1 MALRIY
7 IDGAARGNPGP
18 AAAGV
23 VIHDHQGRQ
32 ILEAG
37 YHLQPMTNNQAEYHA
52 LLLALQAADKWGERQ
67 ITVHSDSELLVRQ
80 LTGRYRV
87 RSEGLRPLFE
97 QARKLL
103 LRFDNWQ
110 CNHIPRQ
117 ANTRADQLA
126 NKALDA
132 RADVIDV
139 QLGDVAPAPP
149 SAQTAGPIVPIV
161 PIVIVAECAQ
171 APADNAC
178 PAHCQAGQRF
188 RFADVLPAGLCLH
201 AAQSMI
207 NAVMALRH
215 SAEQGDA
222 DIPTLTVRCSRR
234 ECQAVFELRPE

>member
-1 MALRIY
+1 MALKIH

-32 ILEAG
+32 ILEVG
-37 YHLQPMTNNQAEYHA
+37 YLLQPMTNNQAEYHA
-52 LLLALQAADKWGERQ
+52 LLLALQAADKWGDRQ

-80 LTGRYRV
+80 LTGRYRL
-87 RSEGLRPLFE
+87 RSEELRPLFE
-97 QARKLL
+97 QAQKLL

-110 CNHIPRQ
+110 LNHIPRD

-139 QLGDVAPAPP
+139 QLGDVTPHRPT
-149 SAQTAGPIVPIV
+149 AQTTG
-161 PIVIVAECAQ
+161 PIVIVAECTK

-178 PAHCQAGQRF
+178 PADCQAGQRF

-207 NAVMALRH
+207 NAVMALRY
-215 SAEQGDA
+215 SAEQDKT
-222 DIPTLTVRCSRR
+222 DIPALTIRCSRR

>member
-1 MALRIY
+1 MALKIH

-37 YHLQPMTNNQAEYHA
+37 YLLEPMTNNQAEYHA

-80 LTGRYRV
+80 LTGQYRL

-97 QARKLL
+97 QAQKLL

-110 CNHIPRQ
+110 CNHIPRE

-139 QLGDVAPAPP
+139 QLGDVAPARP

-161 PIVIVAECAQ
+161 IVAECTK

-178 PAHCQAGQRF
+178 PAHCQVGQRF
-188 RFADVLPAGLCLH
+188 CFADVLPAGLCLH

-215 SAEQGDA
+215 SAKQGDA

>member
-1 MALRIY
+1 MALEIH

-80 LTGRYRV
+80 LTGRYRL

-97 QARKLL
+97 QAQKLL

-110 CNHIPRQ
+110 LNHIPRE

-139 QLGDVAPAPP
+139 QLGDVAPAHP
-149 SAQTAGPIVPIV
+149 SAQTAGS
-161 PIVIVAECAQ
+161 PIVIVAKCTR

-178 PAHCQAGQRF
+178 PADCQAGQRF

-215 SAEQGDA
+215 SAEQGET

-234 ECQAVFELRPE
+234 ECQAVFELSPE